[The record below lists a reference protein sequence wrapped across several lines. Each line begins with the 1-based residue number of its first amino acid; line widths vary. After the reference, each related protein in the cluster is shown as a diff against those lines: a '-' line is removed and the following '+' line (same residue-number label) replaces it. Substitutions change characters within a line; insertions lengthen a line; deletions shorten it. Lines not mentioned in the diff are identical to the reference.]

1 MTIAAKDLL
10 LKAATIIQDT
20 TNTRW
25 PAAELV
31 GWLNSGQREVM
42 MYRPD
47 ANQKFA
53 PLTLVAG
60 TRQTLPVDG
69 IKLLDVMR
77 NTGGAAIRQ
86 VKREILDAQNPGW
99 HTMGAG
105 PIVHFM
111 FDEREPRAFYVYRPA
126 AVGAQVDALYSA
138 YPVDIAAPTAGQ
150 VIADVVGDIGLPDI
164 FEGVLTDY
172 VLYRAYSKDAQYAG
186 NGQRAA
192 AHYQQFANAL
202 GIEVKATAQ
211 FSPTPGNASNP
222 NITPAMPP
230 Q

>member
-1 MTIAAKDLL
+1 MAIAAKDLL

-20 TNTRW
+20 TSTRW
-25 PAAELV
+25 PASELV
-31 GWLNSGQREVM
+31 GWLNSAQREVM
-42 MYRPD
+42 IYRPD
-47 ANQKFA
+47 ANPKFIA
-53 PLTLVAG
+53 LTLVAG
-60 TRQTLPVDG
+60 TRQTLPADG
-69 IKLLDVMR
+69 VKLLDVMR
-77 NTGGAAIRQ
+77 NTNGAAIRQ
-86 VKREILDAQNPGW
+86 VKREILDAQNPSW
-99 HTMGAG
+99 HTMAAG

-126 AVGAQVDALYSA
+126 AVNAQVDALYSA
-138 YPVDIAAPTAGQ
+138 YPVQVAVPAAGQ
-150 VIADVVGDIGLPDI
+150 TIADVTGDIGLPDI
-164 FEGVLTDY
+164 FEGALTDY

-222 NITPAMPP
+222 NIMPSGTP